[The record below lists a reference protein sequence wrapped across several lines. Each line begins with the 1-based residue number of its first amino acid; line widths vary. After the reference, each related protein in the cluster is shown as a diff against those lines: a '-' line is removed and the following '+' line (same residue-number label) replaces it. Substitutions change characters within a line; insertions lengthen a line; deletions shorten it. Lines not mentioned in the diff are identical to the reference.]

1 MESNSNEVTATVDTQ
16 AAISDRYEVETNI
29 VSEPEAEKP
38 KDEPTKE
45 VKQDTADKSDSDT
58 EPSEEPN
65 ESKTINPRT
74 AARKAEKERLLR
86 ENAIATE
93 KNRQLEAELAKY
105 KQPQP
110 EAKAKDL
117 SQEPN
122 IQDYDDALEYSRDIA
137 KYEAVQAFKQETS
150 KLTQQKQIEAYN
162 EKLQSVVAEKPDF
175 EERVAA
181 LLNSGLVTPDIESTI
196 LASNMGPELS
206 YHFAQ
211 YNGDLLALRGLPKEL
226 LPKAIKEIESF
237 IKQGGNQQEKPR
249 VTQAAPPITPPSST
263 GRTNRS
269 ASSYTQ
275 EEIEN
280 MPLHEYNKIFVKR

>member
-1 MESNSNEVTATVDTQ
+1 MTTNSNEVTAAVDTQ
-16 AAISDRYEVETNI
+16 DAITDRYEVETNI
-29 VSEPEAEKP
+29 VSEPEVK
-38 KDEPTKE
+38 TKE
-45 VKQDTADKSDSDT
+45 EPAKEVEPESDSQT
-58 EPSEEPN
+58 EPSEEPQ

-86 ENAIATE
+86 EIADTKAENA
-93 KNRQLEAELAKY
+93 RVMAELAKY
-105 KQPQP
+105 KQPAQP

-117 SQEPN
+117 SKEPN

-137 KYEAVQAFKQETS
+137 KYEAIQAFKQETS
-150 KLTQQKQIEAYN
+150 KLTQQKQIESYTERLETFKAD
-162 EKLQSVVAEKPDF
+162 KPDF
-175 EERVAA
+175 EEKVGA
-181 LLNSGLVTPDIESTI
+181 LLNSGLVSPEVEGAI
-196 LASNMGPELS
+196 LSSNMGPELS

-237 IKQGGNQQEKPR
+237 IKQGGQQQEKPR
-249 VTQAAPPITPPSST
+249 VTQAPPPISPPSST

-269 ASSYTQ
+269 ASWYSQ

-280 MPLHEYNKIFVKR
+280 MPLSEYQRVFMKK